1 MKLLKD
7 DIVSKTLNKILRDK
21 KLTENLAELT
31 DVISV
36 YEFLYSIEKSITLED
51 VEKWITVNI
60 TDNKNFNLNHLSNN
74 ELNLV
79 SGGKKN
85 SRLQASVLSGLTILC
100 NSGLLPSDNVSAT
113 SKPYHHHQNVSIKS
127 KAKNISKKILNDIVL
142 PVLPSV
148 PIGLA
153 IGTVA
158 AYYLCTSSK
167 HHEENEPV
175 YQEDQYKKPNLQ
187 HKSKKVKP
195 VLPFK
200 GLLNNGMTC
209 FGNALVQLLHGL
221 PGFKERLIQINKN
234 PYNSINLVASE
245 IANRKENIDN
255 QIKKILKSYQFG
267 TLCKSLYNLLENKTF
282 TKKMRMLNNNTDFPI
297 NNFLKGLAAIKDFDH
312 KDSEDLNNI
321 GGLSLKA
328 FIYYFRFLF
337 LDSTHQSQYSKDSLF
352 VKKTSEFAKK
362 HNLFLQ
368 QIRPIVN
375 GLVPLVTS
383 LEELSL
389 LSSELS
395 IQYTALTNESNENAK
410 KLKQAEIKTLI
421 DSSDLMLKIFNTI
434 DKANGNVADIGDFTS
449 LWQSTPHQ
457 QEDPIETLIKM
468 NLSAILPIHLCKV
481 NHNNLTN
488 WFNNLN
494 SVVSQEDYFLVSL
507 NQGSSY
513 EENPHDLAPELP
525 ATLNINK
532 KAYTLT
538 AIVKHS
544 GSRLGGHC
552 TSYRLD
558 PKTNNWWYCDDACV
572 SYQGSNILERDDIKR
587 GAYILAYQQV

>member
-1 MKLLKD
+1 MVKLLK
-7 DIVSKTLNKILRDK
+7 N
-21 KLTENLAELT
+21 
-31 DVISV
+31 DVIYKISKNKRLIINLIRLPDV
-36 YEFLYSIEKSITLED
+36 LPMYKFSYSIQKSVTLGD
-51 VEKWITVNI
+51 LKKWIDINVVN
-60 TDNKNFNLNHLSNN
+60 NKNFNLNHLSDK
-74 ELNLV
+74 ELSLV

-100 NSGLLPSDNVSAT
+100 SSRLLPNNNVGAI
-113 SKPYHHHQNVSIKS
+113 SKSYQHHQNASIKS
-127 KAKNISKKILNDIVL
+127 KSKNISKKILNDIVL

-234 PYNSINLVASE
+234 PYNSINLVVSE

-255 QIKKILKSYQFG
+255 QIKKILKSYQFR
-267 TLCKSLYNLLENKTF
+267 TQCKNLYNLLENKTF

-297 NNFLKGLAAIKDFDH
+297 NNFLRGLAAIKDSGH
-312 KDSEDLNNI
+312 KNLEDLDNI
-321 GGLSLKA
+321 GGLSLRA

-337 LDSTHQSQYSKDSLF
+337 LDSTHQSQYSKNALF
-352 VKKTSEFAKK
+352 VKKIPEIAKK
-362 HNLFLQ
+362 HNLFSK
-368 QIRPIVN
+368 QIRPIVK

-395 IQYTALTNESNENAK
+395 VQYEDLTDQPTQSENLINSSN
-410 KLKQAEIKTLI
+410 
-421 DSSDLMLKIFNTI
+421 LMLKIFNTI
-434 DKANGNVADIGDFTS
+434 DRTNCNVADIGEFTS

-494 SVVSQEDYFLVSL
+494 SVVSPEDYFLVSL

-513 EENPHDLAPELP
+513 EENPHDLAPKLP

-532 KAYTLT
+532 KTYILT

-552 TSYRLD
+552 TTYRLD

-572 SYQGSNILERDDIKR
+572 SHQGSNILECDDVKR
-587 GAYILAYQQV
+587 GAYILAYQKI